1 MFSVDYQAKVRLSLD
16 ISGRPTIPITFA
28 QSENDERQ
36 QYRVGNILLDTGA
49 TVTSL
54 NKKVADLKKYPIIK
68 YSEPVVMGFT
78 DLDRAIKALAT
89 CGKSRTEAYEYLK
102 RHRGKNLIE
111 SLRNDYSITGIGL
124 VCDLRRVSYAVL
136 FKYVVKDVIIATPSE
151 DGIVITE
158 LIGMNLLEKFNF
170 GLDVEDKWLYLSKR
184 TSVNAHVNP
193 DYTCGNVSLITENA

>member
-1 MFSVDYQAKVRLSLD
+1 MFSVDYQARVRLSLD
-16 ISGRPTIPITFA
+16 NSGRPTMPITFA
-28 QSENDERQ
+28 QSESDESK

-49 TVTSL
+49 TLTSL

-68 YSEPVVMGFT
+68 YGEPVVMGFT
-78 DLDRAIKALAT
+78 DLDRAIKALSA

-111 SLRNDYSITGIGL
+111 SLRNDYGITGIGL

-136 FKYVVKDVIIATPSE
+136 HKYVVKDVIIATPSD

-158 LIGMNLLEKFNF
+158 LIGMNLLEKFSF
-170 GLDVEDKWLYLSKR
+170 GLDVDDKWLYLSKR
-184 TSVNAHVNP
+184 ASGGAYVNP
-193 DYTCGNVSLITENA
+193 DYACGNVFLP